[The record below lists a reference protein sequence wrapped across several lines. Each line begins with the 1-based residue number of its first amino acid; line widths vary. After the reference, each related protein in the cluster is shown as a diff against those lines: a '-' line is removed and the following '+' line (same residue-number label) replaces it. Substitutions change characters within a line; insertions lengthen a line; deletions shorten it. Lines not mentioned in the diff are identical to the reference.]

1 MKSTRWIQSAVLSL
15 CITGTA
21 TAQYP
26 TIPPERQARTDS
38 IMEWRQKLSDE
49 AFERA
54 FPIIREQALA
64 GDRPYVPW
72 ATRPEHL
79 TKAEIPAFPGA
90 EGAGMWTKGGRG
102 GKVITVTSLADSGPG
117 TFREACET
125 GGARIIVFNVAGI
138 IRLETPVSIRAP
150 YVTIAGQTAPGDG
163 VVITGETV
171 SVDTHDV
178 IIRHMRF
185 RRGETDVTSRDDA
198 LSGEVVGNAIF
209 DHLSVSWGL
218 DENVSAYRHMYVNEE
233 GKRLKLLTVNITMQ
247 NSISS
252 EGLDTYNHAFG
263 STIGGINNSYMRN
276 LYTGNTG
283 RNPSMSSPEFNFFN
297 NVIHNWNHRTGD
309 GAGYHYNV
317 FNNYFK
323 PGFVT
328 PTNNPSGW
336 RVWRA
341 NNKGQNPGWAYVEG
355 NVMEGYPK
363 ITRNNWDGGV
373 QENWSAE
380 DLAYIRSDKMLP
392 MRDPVTIM
400 TAKQAYKWVL
410 DHAGATLPKRDAV
423 DERVIRQVRTNVI
436 EWVDG
441 GDYTELLKDMEALK
455 THRRLD
461 NESYK
466 KGIIYDIRQVGGL
479 PEYKGDPYIDS
490 DGDGMP
496 DAWEIKYGLNPND
509 PSDANGDMNGDG
521 YTNIEKYIN
530 GIDPTKKVDWTN
542 PKNNHDTLLG
552 RKSLM

>member
-1 MKSTRWIQSAVLSL
+1 MSAYACAVFAVSY
-15 CITGTA
+15 A
-21 TAQYP
+21 VAQYP
-26 TIPPERQARTDS
+26 TIPPERQAATDS
-38 IMEWRQKLSDE
+38 LMEWRQRLSDE

-54 FPIIREQALA
+54 YPTIRQEALA
-64 GDRPYVPW
+64 GDCPYVPW

-79 TKAEIPAFPGA
+79 TKAGIPAFPGA

-218 DENVSAYRHMYVNEE
+218 DENVSAYRHMYVDQE
-233 GKRLKLLTVNITMQ
+233 GRRLKLLTVNITMQ
-247 NSISS
+247 NCISS

-276 LYTGNTG
+276 LYTCNTG

-297 NVIHNWNHRTGD
+297 NVIHNWYHRTGD
-309 GAGYHYNV
+309 GADYHYNV

-323 PGFVT
+323 PGPGT
-328 PTNNPSGW
+328 PTDNPSGW

-341 NNKGQNPGWAYVEG
+341 NNKGRNPGWAYVEG

-363 ITRNNWDGGV
+363 ITRNNWDGG
-373 QENWSAE
+373 
-380 DLAYIRSDKMLP
+380 
-392 MRDPVTIM
+392 
-400 TAKQAYKWVL
+400 
-410 DHAGATLPKRDAV
+410 
-423 DERVIRQVRTNVI
+423 RTGKLV
-436 EWVDG
+436 G
-441 GDYTELLKDMEALK
+441 
-455 THRRLD
+455 RRF
-461 NESYK
+461 
-466 KGIIYDIRQVGGL
+466 
-479 PEYKGDPYIDS
+479 
-490 DGDGMP
+490 
-496 DAWEIKYGLNPND
+496 
-509 PSDANGDMNGDG
+509 
-521 YTNIEKYIN
+521 
-530 GIDPTKKVDWTN
+530 
-542 PKNNHDTLLG
+542 
-552 RKSLM
+552 SLHPFG